1 MVLVKLWGVFAP
13 GIVLWLAVSG
23 SVMAGGTLPV
33 LPVTE
38 TLADFSACLARLE
51 DYARDDQAQVMARQT
66 DASGLIRE
74 VTLETVGVVSTAATK
89 ARYESTLWFHAGRPD
104 AALKQVETSHSYES
118 RSRTC
123 DGGTLT
129 TEGTDGY
136 TLSTFDPLP

>member
-1 MVLVKLWGVFAP
+1 MSSVKLWGAFAP

-38 TLADFSACLARLE
+38 TLPDFAACLSRLE
-51 DYARDDQAQVMARQT
+51 KYAKDDQAQVMARQT
-66 DASGLIRE
+66 DATGLIRE

-89 ARYESTLWFHAGRPD
+89 ARYEATLWFHAGRPD
-104 AALKQVETSHSYES
+104 ATLKQVETSHSYQS
-118 RSRTC
+118 RSHTC
-123 DGGTLT
+123 DGGILT
-129 TEGTDGY
+129 TEGTDGF

>member
-1 MVLVKLWGVFAP
+1 MSFVKLWRPVAP

-38 TLADFSACLARLE
+38 TLPDFAACIARLE
-51 DYARDDQAQVMARQT
+51 DYARQDRAQVMARQT

-74 VTLETVGVVSTAATK
+74 VTLETVGVVSMSATK
-89 ARYESTLWFHAGRPD
+89 ARYDSTLWFHAGKADPV
-104 AALKQVETSHSYES
+104 LKQVETSHSYQI

-129 TEGTDGY
+129 DEGTDGY

>member
-1 MVLVKLWGVFAP
+1 MSFVKPWATVAP

-23 SVMAGGTLPV
+23 SVMAGGALPV

-38 TLADFSACLARLE
+38 TLPDFATCLAQLE
-51 DYARDDQAQVMARQT
+51 GYAREDQAQVMARQT
-66 DASGLIRE
+66 DATGLIRE
-74 VTLETVGVVSTAATK
+74 VTLETVGVVSTAAAK
-89 ARYESTLWFHAGRPD
+89 ARYEATLWFHAGRPD
-104 AALKQVETSHSYES
+104 AALKQVETSHSYQS
-118 RSRTC
+118 RSHTC

>member
-1 MVLVKLWGVFAP
+1 MSFVKLWGAVAP

-38 TLADFSACLARLE
+38 TMPDFAACLARLE
-51 DYARDDQAQVMARQT
+51 GYAREDQAQVMARQT
-66 DASGLIRE
+66 DPTGLIRE
-74 VTLETVGVVSTAATK
+74 VTLVTVGVESTAATK
-89 ARYESTLWFHAGRPD
+89 ARYEATLWFHAGRPD
-104 AALKQVETSHSYES
+104 VALKQVETSHSYQT

-123 DGGTLT
+123 DGGILT
-129 TEGTDGY
+129 TEGADGY